1 MTSSDMGSPQP
12 SAARAIHDCTT
23 DGSRIAGRVGEGVS
37 EFVGGTRRAKG
48 ETRNATRTRSR
59 YRSRVRVVRSFAPC
73 ALVVVAALFAS
84 LAGSSCRRAPH
95 FVRGD
100 AAAVVVVQR
109 PKDAGGPPSAVERE
123 PNNTPTQAQELA
135 WAGSPP
141 AAAVK
146 GNIDRTEAGKAVD
159 VDVFKFVVP
168 GQHVAVSSD
177 AGQAADRLAAA
188 KRLSVVI
195 NPEAGLALAVDLLDE
210 ALRPVKTVA
219 AGPGEVV
226 GLPNMAVL
234 PGCTYYLS
242 VKAAP
247 APAKGHGAL
256 DAGVSV
262 GSSYLMTVLL
272 LDFEIADEREPND
285 RLEAAGDLS
294 WQGRS
299 ALASGLFSWRRD
311 EDWYR
316 LSLDAIDP
324 GWVLNLDLEGVDNVA
339 AGLTV
344 NDSAG
349 RKIVAVRGRKGENLT
364 LRNLVPPSMMAD
376 AGAPA
381 ASRYWYVVVRAESGV
396 DREHRYVLRVEAAQP
411 EARGAFETE
420 PNDDAAH
427 ASPLAEGTTTG
438 YLSVGDVD
446 VFRYLAAE
454 PRELNIEVSPPSR
467 VRAKVEII
475 RERDGQVLA
484 EATAAKARQTVRIFG
499 FSAPTEPI
507 LIRLSQGKHDGNASE
522 PYLLKVTSRPLPRD
536 AGRPD

>member
-1 MTSSDMGSPQP
+1 VITVIALL
-12 SAARAIHDCTT
+12 SA
-23 DGSRIAGRVGEGVS
+23 
-37 EFVGGTRRAKG
+37 
-48 ETRNATRTRSR
+48 
-59 YRSRVRVVRSFAPC
+59 
-73 ALVVVAALFAS
+73 
-84 LAGSSCRRAPH
+84 LAGLSCRKAPR
-95 FVRGD
+95 FVRGN

-109 PKDAGGPPSAVERE
+109 PRDAGGAPSVVERE
-123 PNNTPTQAQELA
+123 PNNTPVQAQELT
-135 WAGSPP
+135 WAGTPP

-146 GNIDRTEAGKAVD
+146 GSIDRTDAGKAVD

-168 GQHVAVSSD
+168 GQRVTVSSD

-188 KRLSVVI
+188 RRLSVI
-195 NPEAGLALAVDLLDE
+195 ASPEAGLALAVDLLDE

-234 PGCTYYLS
+234 PGFTYCLR

-247 APAKGHGAL
+247 APAKGHGAVN
-256 DAGVSV
+256 AGVSA
-262 GSSYLMTVLL
+262 GTSYLMTVLL
-272 LDFEIADEREPND
+272 LDFEVADEREPND
-285 RLEAAGDLS
+285 RLESAGELS

-299 ALASGLFSWRRD
+299 ALASGIYGWRRD

-324 GWVLNLDLEGVDNVA
+324 GWVLNLELEGVGDVA
-339 AGLTV
+339 AGLAV

-349 RKIVAVRGRKGENLT
+349 RKIVAVRGRKGEKLT
-364 LRNLVPPSMMAD
+364 LRNLAVPNVVGD

-381 ASRYWYVVVRAESGV
+381 AAGRFWYVVVHAESGL
-396 DREHRYVLRVEAAQP
+396 DREHRYVVHVEAAQP

-427 ASPLAEGTTTG
+427 ASSLAEGTTTG

-454 PRELNIEVSPPSR
+454 PRELSIEVSPPSR

-484 EATAAKARQTVRIFG
+484 ETAAAKARQTVRILG
-499 FSAPTEPI
+499 FSAPAEPI
-507 LIRLSQGKHDGNASE
+507 LVRLSQGKHDGNASE
-522 PYLLKVTSRPLPRD
+522 PYLLKVTSRPLQRD
-536 AGRPD
+536 AGRLN

>member
-1 MTSSDMGSPQP
+1 
-12 SAARAIHDCTT
+12 
-23 DGSRIAGRVGEGVS
+23 V
-37 EFVGGTRRAKG
+37 
-48 ETRNATRTRSR
+48 
-59 YRSRVRVVRSFAPC
+59 
-73 ALVVVAALFAS
+73 
-84 LAGSSCRRAPH
+84 
-95 FVRGD
+95 
-100 AAAVVVVQR
+100 
-109 PKDAGGPPSAVERE
+109 
-123 PNNTPTQAQELA
+123 QAQELA
-135 WAGSPP
+135 WAGTPP
-141 AAAVK
+141 ASAVK
-146 GNIDRTEAGKAVD
+146 GSIDRTDAGKAVD

-168 GQHVAVSSD
+168 GQRVTVCSD
-177 AGQAADRLAAA
+177 AGQTADRLAAA
-188 KRLSVVI
+188 KRLSVVVD
-195 NPEAGLALAVDLLDE
+195 PEAGLAPAVDLLDE

-234 PGCTYYLS
+234 PGGTYYLR

-247 APAKGHGAL
+247 VPANKKGQAPV
-256 DAGVSV
+256 DAGVSA
-262 GSSYLMTVLL
+262 GTSYLMTVLL

-324 GWVLNLDLEGVDNVA
+324 GWVLNLDLDGVDEVA

-344 NDSAG
+344 TDSVG
-349 RKIVAVRGRKGENLT
+349 RKIVAVRGRKGEKLT
-364 LRNLVPPSMMAD
+364 LRNLVVPNVVGD

-381 ASRYWYVVVRAESGV
+381 TAGRSWYVVVRAESGL
-396 DREHRYVLRVEAAQP
+396 DREHRYVLHAEAAQP

-454 PRELNIEVSPPSR
+454 PRELNVEVSPPSR

-484 EATAAKARQTVRIFG
+484 ETAAAKARQTVRIFG

>member
-1 MTSSDMGSPQP
+1 MNSPDIGLAP
-12 SAARAIHDCTT
+12 GCR
-23 DGSRIAGRVGEGVS
+23 GRGRVITVI
-37 EFVGGTRRAKG
+37 
-48 ETRNATRTRSR
+48 
-59 YRSRVRVVRSFAPC
+59 
-73 ALVVVAALFAS
+73 ALLPA
-84 LAGSSCRRAPH
+84 LAGLSCRRTPH
-95 FVRGD
+95 FARGD
-100 AAAVVVVQR
+100 AAAVVVVPR
-109 PKDAGGPPSAVERE
+109 PKDAGGPPLAVERE
-123 PNNTPTQAQELA
+123 PNNTPVQAQELA

-141 AAAVK
+141 AAAIK
-146 GNIDRTEAGKAVD
+146 GNIDRTDAGKAAD

-168 GQHVAVSSD
+168 GQRVAVSPD
-177 AGQAADRLAAA
+177 AGPAADRLVAA
-188 KRLSVVI
+188 KRLSVVVA
-195 NPEAGLALAVDLLDE
+195 PEAGIALAVDLLDE
-210 ALRPVKTVA
+210 ALRPVKSVA
-219 AGPGEVV
+219 AGPGDAV

-234 PGCTYYLS
+234 PGWTYYLR

-247 APAKGHGAL
+247 APASRKGQAPI
-256 DAGVSV
+256 DAGASG

-299 ALASGLFSWRRD
+299 ALASGLFGWRRD

-316 LSLDAIDP
+316 LSLDAIEP
-324 GWVLNLDLEGVDNVA
+324 GWVLNLDLDGVDEVA

-344 NDSAG
+344 ADSAG
-349 RKIVAVRGRKGENLT
+349 RKVVAVRGRKGEKLT
-364 LRNLVPPSMMAD
+364 LRNLVPPNAMAD

-381 ASRYWYVVVRAESGV
+381 AGRTWYVVVRAESGL
-396 DREHRYVLRVEAAQP
+396 DRDHRYVLRVEAAQP
-411 EARGAFETE
+411 EARGAFEAE

-454 PRELNIEVSPPSR
+454 PRELNIEVSPPAR

-484 EATAAKARQTVRIFG
+484 ETAAAKARQPVRIFG